1 MHTATTGPSQ
11 LPQGENP
18 TPDSGKDE
26 EGDTQGEESSIS
38 SVEKESPPAPIAAEE
53 ESLLLDLEGESTSP
67 SPSVTNTPVL
77 PREPLTPISVPVPKV
92 GSEELTENNSI
103 VVKEESNNT
112 ATVKTQAPSTIIN
125 LLASVENPKPQEATG
140 TIVKEQVNLTET
152 SCVNKEEE
160 ELKQEVQEESF
171 FKEEVPVVSL
181 SKSEEGELSPS
192 ADKDALLEAVNLTL
206 TNIMERAGTLGKVL
220 EFVN

>member
-1 MHTATTGPSQ
+1 MPTATTGPSQ

-26 EGDTQGEESSIS
+26 EGDTQREESSIS

-77 PREPLTPISVPVPKV
+77 PREPLTPVSVPVPKV

-103 VVKEESNNT
+103 VVKEESDNT

-125 LLASVENPKPQEATG
+125 PLASVENPKPQEATS
-140 TIVKEQVNLTET
+140 TIVKEEFNSET
-152 SCVNKEEE
+152 SCVNKEEK

-206 TNIMERAGTLGKVL
+206 TNIMERAGTLGICWSL
-220 EFVN
+220 

>member
-1 MHTATTGPSQ
+1 MPTATTGPSQ

-77 PREPLTPISVPVPKV
+77 PREPLTPLSVPVPKV

-103 VVKEESNNT
+103 VVKEESDNT

-125 LLASVENPKPQEATG
+125 PLASVENTKPQEATS
-140 TIVKEQVNLTET
+140 TIVKEEFNSET
-152 SCVNKEEE
+152 SCVNKEEK

-206 TNIMERAGTLGKVL
+206 TNIMERAGTLGILL

>member
-18 TPDSGKDE
+18 TPDSEKDE
-26 EGDTQGEESSIS
+26 EGDTQKEESSIS

-77 PREPLTPISVPVPKV
+77 PRDPLTPVSVPVPKA
-92 GSEELTENNSI
+92 GSEELTGNNSI
-103 VVKEESNNT
+103 VVKEESDNT

-125 LLASVENPKPQEATG
+125 PLASVENPKPQEATS
-140 TIVKEQVNLTET
+140 TIVKEEFNSET
-152 SCVNKEEE
+152 SCVNKEEK

-206 TNIMERAGTLGKVL
+206 TNIMERAGTLGKLL

>member
-1 MHTATTGPSQ
+1 MPTATTGPSQ
-11 LPQGENP
+11 LPKGENP

-77 PREPLTPISVPVPKV
+77 PREPLTPVSVPVPKV

-103 VVKEESNNT
+103 VVKKESDNT
-112 ATVKTQAPSTIIN
+112 ATVKTQAPRTIIN
-125 LLASVENPKPQEATG
+125 PLASVENPKPQEATS
-140 TIVKEQVNLTET
+140 TIVKEEFNSET
-152 SCVNKEEE
+152 SCVNKEEK

-181 SKSEEGELSPS
+181 SKSEEGELGPS

-206 TNIMERAGTLGKVL
+206 TNIMERAGTLGILL

>member
-26 EGDTQGEESSIS
+26 EGDTQREESSIS

-77 PREPLTPISVPVPKV
+77 PREPLTPVSVPVPKA
-92 GSEELTENNSI
+92 GSEELTGNNSI
-103 VVKEESNNT
+103 VVKEESDNT

-125 LLASVENPKPQEATG
+125 PLASVENTKPQEATS
-140 TIVKEQVNLTET
+140 TIVKEEFNSET
-152 SCVNKEEE
+152 SCVNKEEK
-160 ELKQEVQEESF
+160 ELKEEVQEESF
-171 FKEEVPVVSL
+171 IKEEVPFVSL

-206 TNIMERAGTLGKVL
+206 TNIMERAGTLGICWSL
-220 EFVN
+220 

>member
-1 MHTATTGPSQ
+1 MPTATTGPSQ

-53 ESLLLDLEGESTSP
+53 QSLLLDLEGESTSP

-77 PREPLTPISVPVPKV
+77 PREPLTPVSVPVPKV

-103 VVKEESNNT
+103 VVKKESDNT

-125 LLASVENPKPQEATG
+125 PLASVENPKPQEATS
-140 TIVKEQVNLTET
+140 TIVKEEFNSKT
-152 SCVNKEEE
+152 SCVNKEEK

-181 SKSEEGELSPS
+181 SKSEEGEFSPS

-206 TNIMERAGTLGKVL
+206 TNIMERAGTLGILL

>member
-77 PREPLTPISVPVPKV
+77 PREPLTPVSVPVPKV

-103 VVKEESNNT
+103 VVKQESNNT

-125 LLASVENPKPQEATG
+125 PLASVENPKPQEATS
-140 TIVKEQVNLTET
+140 TIVKEEFSSET
-152 SCVNKEEE
+152 SCVNKEEK

-206 TNIMERAGTLGKVL
+206 TNIMERAGTLGILL

>member
-77 PREPLTPISVPVPKV
+77 PREPLTPVSVPVPKV

-103 VVKEESNNT
+103 VVKKESDNT

-125 LLASVENPKPQEATG
+125 PLASVENTKPQEATS
-140 TIVKEQVNLTET
+140 TIVKEEFNSET
-152 SCVNKEEE
+152 SCVNKEEK

-206 TNIMERAGTLGKVL
+206 TNIMERAGTLGICWSL
-220 EFVN
+220 

>member
-77 PREPLTPISVPVPKV
+77 PREPLTPVSVPVPKV

-103 VVKEESNNT
+103 VVKEESDNT

-125 LLASVENPKPQEATG
+125 PLASVENTKPQEATS
-140 TIVKEQVNLTET
+140 TIVKEEFNSET
-152 SCVNKEEE
+152 SCVNKEEK

-206 TNIMERAGTLGKVL
+206 TNIMERAGTLGICWSL
-220 EFVN
+220 

>member
-1 MHTATTGPSQ
+1 MPTATTGPSQ
-11 LPQGENP
+11 LPQGENA

-77 PREPLTPISVPVPKV
+77 PREPLTPVSVPVPKV

-103 VVKEESNNT
+103 VVKEELDNT

-125 LLASVENPKPQEATG
+125 PLASVENPKPQEATS
-140 TIVKEQVNLTET
+140 TIVKEEFNSET
-152 SCVNKEEE
+152 SCVNKEEK
-160 ELKQEVQEESF
+160 ELKEEVQEESF
-171 FKEEVPVVSL
+171 IKEEVPVVSL

-206 TNIMERAGTLGKVL
+206 TNIMERAGTLGICWSL
-220 EFVN
+220 

>member
-1 MHTATTGPSQ
+1 MPTATTGPSQ

-77 PREPLTPISVPVPKV
+77 PRDPLTPVSVPVPKA
-92 GSEELTENNSI
+92 GSEELTGNNSI
-103 VVKEESNNT
+103 VVKEESDNT

-125 LLASVENPKPQEATG
+125 PLASVENPKPQEATS
-140 TIVKEQVNLTET
+140 TIVKEEFNSET
-152 SCVNKEEE
+152 SCVNKEEK

-206 TNIMERAGTLGKVL
+206 TNIMERAGTLGICWSL
-220 EFVN
+220 

>member
-1 MHTATTGPSQ
+1 MPTATTGPSQ

-77 PREPLTPISVPVPKV
+77 PREPLTPVSVPVPKV

-103 VVKEESNNT
+103 VVKEESDNT

-125 LLASVENPKPQEATG
+125 PLASVENPKPQEATS
-140 TIVKEQVNLTET
+140 TIVKEEFNSET
-152 SCVNKEEE
+152 SCVNKEEK

-171 FKEEVPVVSL
+171 FKEEVPVVSF

-192 ADKDALLEAVNLTL
+192 ADKDALLEVVNLTL
-206 TNIMERAGTLGKVL
+206 TNIMERAGTLGICWSL
-220 EFVN
+220 